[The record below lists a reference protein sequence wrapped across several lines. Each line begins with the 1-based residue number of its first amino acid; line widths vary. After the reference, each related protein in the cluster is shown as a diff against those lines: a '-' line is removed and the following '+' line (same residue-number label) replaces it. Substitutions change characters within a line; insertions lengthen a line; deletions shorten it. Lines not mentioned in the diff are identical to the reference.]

1 VLIHLNASKRNR
13 FPTLKEFYSE
23 TIGRD
28 IANPE
33 LKVEESLNGEVGF
46 LYMPNSTISM
56 EGNLFYS
63 SIENL
68 IQQVFLNDGFR
79 QYQNIGKAE
88 MKGAELGLTIDINNL
103 IMNLSYTYLS
113 AKNKS
118 DNSESE
124 IIEHKPE
131 HVLNLTSRY
140 LTGFGLDFS
149 AEFFYLA
156 NNYSIDSDTQE
167 FIKLEDYLLT
177 NVKISKK
184 ILNNYAI
191 YLRVNNLLNVYHE
204 TEYGF
209 PMAGREFFVVV
220 NCNL

>member
-1 VLIHLNASKRNR
+1 
-13 FPTLKEFYSE
+13 
-23 TIGRD
+23 
-28 IANPE
+28 
-33 LKVEESLNGEVGF
+33 
-46 LYMPNSTISM
+46 MPNSTISM

-209 PMAGREFFVVV
+209 PMAGREFFVGV